1 LVILI
6 FGKMMKNLVRHSPS
20 EPPAARLHVFADS
33 EQFGRRLAR
42 TLGLGCARVGV
53 HMFPDGESL
62 VRIRP
67 PAGQHAI
74 LVRSLHDPNPK
85 LLETLLAADALRR
98 ADAQQVTLIAPY
110 LPYMRQDRIF
120 RPGEPISQHVIG
132 SCLGQ
137 AFDRVLTIEAHLHR
151 ITRLSDVIPGRAQ
164 SLSAAPVLAEWIQR
178 TVPHSLLVGPDAES
192 EPWVRAIAQKAQTQ
206 WVIGT
211 KERLGD
217 RKVRITFPGLPVC
230 EHAVIVDDIASS
242 GETLAVAAQ
251 ELRRQGVPSVDAVV
265 VHAIFAPQALSRIRA
280 AGIDRIISG
289 DSIPHPTNGLSVIP
303 VFATAL
309 KKIVA

>member
-1 LVILI
+1 MPTKI
-6 FGKMMKNLVRHSPS
+6 
-20 EPPAARLHVFADS
+20 PAARLHVFTDS
-33 EQFGRRLAR
+33 EQFGQRLAR
-42 TLGLGCARVGV
+42 TVGLGCARVGT
-53 HMFPDGESL
+53 HRFPDGESL

-85 LLETLLAADALRR
+85 LVETLLAADALRR
-98 ADAQQVTLIAPY
+98 AGAQQVTLIAPY

-120 RPGEPISQHVIG
+120 HPGEPVSQQVIG
-132 SCLGQ
+132 TCLGQ

-151 ITRLSDVIPGRAQ
+151 IAHLSDVIPGRSQ

-178 TVPHSLLVGPDAES
+178 AAPHSLLVGPDAES
-192 EPWVRAIAQKAQTQ
+192 EPWVRAIAEPAHTP

-211 KERLGD
+211 KERFGD
-217 RKVRITFPGLPVC
+217 RKVRITFPRLPDC
-230 EHAVIVDDIASS
+230 QRAVIVDDIASS

-251 ELRRQGVPSVDAVV
+251 ELQRQGVPTVDAVV

-280 AGIDRIISG
+280 AGIDRIVSG

-309 KKIVA
+309 KKIV

>member
-1 LVILI
+1 
-6 FGKMMKNLVRHSPS
+6 MASPKI
-20 EPPAARLHVFADS
+20 PASRLHVFADS

-42 TLGLGCARVGV
+42 TVGLGCARVGV

-74 LVRSLHDPNPK
+74 LVRSLYDPNAK
-85 LLETLLAADALRR
+85 LVETLLAADALRR
-98 ADAQQVTLIAPY
+98 AGARQVSLIAPY
-110 LPYMRQDRIF
+110 LPYMRQDRVF

-132 SCLGQ
+132 NCLGQ

-151 ITRLSDVIPGRAQ
+151 ITHLSDVIPGQSQ
-164 SLSAAPVLAEWIQR
+164 SLSATPALAEWIQR
-178 TVPHSLLVGPDAES
+178 TAPHSLLVGPDAES
-192 EPWVRAIAQKAQTQ
+192 EPWVRAIARKAHTP

-217 RKVRITFPGLPVC
+217 RKVRITFPRLSACQRVVQR
-230 EHAVIVDDIASS
+230 AVIVDDIASS

-251 ELRRQGVPSVDAVV
+251 ELQRQGVPTVDAVV
-265 VHAIFAPQALSRIRA
+265 VHAIFAPQALSRIRS
-280 AGIDRIISG
+280 AGIGQIVSCDT
-289 DSIPHPTNGLSVIP
+289 IPHPTNGLSVISI
-303 VFATAL
+303 FAAAL
-309 KKIVA
+309 KKIV